1 VKASATVLTLLVAA
15 GCGGGG
21 HTVLVAPRLNLLPYG
36 SVGLVTF
43 SIEKAK
49 GSLNEFATRR
59 FEEYVLAAQSGIEV
73 QEFSLPDSAQALG
86 GARGV
91 PVVFLGHLKVSD
103 VKPSGGMIGLTLPHV
118 EATVTATLS
127 VELRSTKSG
136 GTLWRSSAVA
146 TEKVGQL
153 AIVDGQP
160 EFAARDPN
168 DAPRTG
174 ASARRSASGPAA
186 AAARSPSRAERATA
200 RPSPAL
206 GGAVARR

>member
-1 VKASATVLTLLVAA
+1 MKASATVLTLLVAA

-168 DAPRTG
+168 DAYGHLINRLVYDVTYDL
-174 ASARRSASGPAA
+174 RS
-186 AAARSPSRAERATA
+186 TW
-200 RPSPAL
+200 
-206 GGAVARR
+206 VKQ